1 MGVAWTLFET
11 LFLKELYVNE
21 AARGTGVGTML
32 MRSLAEIAIKRHC
45 SRLEWHAERSN
56 VDAQSF
62 YAHLDVPVRD
72 SKLVYRAQGETLR
85 QLANRR

>member
-1 MGVAWTLFET
+1 MAQQSWSHSI
-11 LFLKELYVNE
+11 YD
-21 AARGTGVGTML
+21 
-32 MRSLAEIAIKRHC
+32 C